1 MNFKS
6 TSRQQTNLC
15 LSDVMYMCTSCCC
28 RAGVSL
34 SDCRGEWDRGPQF
47 PGERSV
53 LGVLSLLSPEH
64 FALCLFFSINQSNWK
79 LCKLFFFGHNLQTGG
94 SIKSEVEKSA
104 EKIRQLIK
112 LAEDLVPKMVDVKE
126 KEIGDLLENEM
137 HSTSS
142 AIELAAKK
150 IEVSWW

>member
-1 MNFKS
+1 MS
-6 TSRQQTNLC
+6 CTCVCLVVVELASACQTAGESGLEVLSSLEKGQSLEFCHYFHQNILLC
-15 LSDVMYMCTSCCC
+15 VYS
-28 RAGVSL
+28 SL
-34 SDCRGEWDRGPQF
+34 SIRVTGCCVR
-47 PGERSV
+47 
-53 LGVLSLLSPEH
+53 
-64 FALCLFFSINQSNWK
+64 FF
-79 LCKLFFFGHNLQTGG
+79 CHNLQTGG
-94 SIKSEVEKSA
+94 STKSEVEKSA

-150 IEVSWW
+150 IEVSCW

>member
-1 MNFKS
+1 MS
-6 TSRQQTNLC
+6 CTCVCLVVVELASACQTAGESGLEVLSSLEKGQSLEFCHYFHQNILLC
-15 LSDVMYMCTSCCC
+15 VYS
-28 RAGVSL
+28 SL
-34 SDCRGEWDRGPQF
+34 SIRVTGSCV
-47 PGERSV
+47 S
-53 LGVLSLLSPEH
+53 
-64 FALCLFFSINQSNWK
+64 C
-79 LCKLFFFGHNLQTGG
+79 FFFGHNLQTGG

>member
-1 MNFKS
+1 MS
-6 TSRQQTNLC
+6 CTCVHLVVVELASACQTAGESGLEVLSSLEKGQSLEFCHYFHQNILLC
-15 LSDVMYMCTSCCC
+15 VYS
-28 RAGVSL
+28 SL
-34 SDCRGEWDRGPQF
+34 SIRVTGCCVR
-47 PGERSV
+47 
-53 LGVLSLLSPEH
+53 
-64 FALCLFFSINQSNWK
+64 FF
-79 LCKLFFFGHNLQTGG
+79 CHNLQTGG

-142 AIELAAKK
+142 AIEQAAKK
-150 IEVSWW
+150 IEVSCW

>member
-1 MNFKS
+1 MS
-6 TSRQQTNLC
+6 CTCVRLVVVELASACQTAGESGLEVLSSLEKGQSLEFCHYFHQNILLC
-15 LSDVMYMCTSCCC
+15 VYS
-28 RAGVSL
+28 SL
-34 SDCRGEWDRGPQF
+34 SIRVTGSCV
-47 PGERSV
+47 S
-53 LGVLSLLSPEH
+53 
-64 FALCLFFSINQSNWK
+64 CFF
-79 LCKLFFFGHNLQTGG
+79 CHNLQTGG
-94 SIKSEVEKSA
+94 SIKSGVEKSA

-150 IEVSWW
+150 IEVSCW

>member
-6 TSRQQTNLC
+6 TGRQQTNLG
-15 LSDVMYMCTSCCC
+15 LSDVMYMCMSCCC
-28 RAGVSL
+28 RAGISL
-34 SDCRGEWDRGPQF
+34 SDSRGEWVRGPQF
-47 PGERSV
+47 PGKRSV

-79 LCKLFFFGHNLQTGG
+79 LCKLFFCHNLQTGG

-150 IEVSWW
+150 IEVSCW

>member
-1 MNFKS
+1 MS
-6 TSRQQTNLC
+6 CTCVCLVVVELASACQTAGESGLEVLSSLEKGQSLEFCHYFHQNILLC
-15 LSDVMYMCTSCCC
+15 VYS
-28 RAGVSL
+28 SL
-34 SDCRGEWDRGPQF
+34 SIRVTGSCV
-47 PGERSV
+47 S
-53 LGVLSLLSPEH
+53 
-64 FALCLFFSINQSNWK
+64 C
-79 LCKLFFFGHNLQTGG
+79 FFGHNLQTGG
-94 SIKSEVEKSA
+94 SIKSGVEKSA